1 MEGFMVKEEDY
12 AIDGT
17 LTLYAIEELLSLGR
31 LDELHDLLRNAEE
44 AVSEMST
51 LSFQ

>member
-17 LTLYAIEELLSLGR
+17 LTLYTIEELLSLGR
-31 LDELHDLLRNAEE
+31 VDELRDLLRNAEE
-44 AVSEMST
+44 AVST
-51 LSFQ
+51 LS